1 MDDIFS
7 HTFNNVLVSDP
18 DTARIK
24 FFTRVRTSRLLRS
37 KDYTFTENERTIIS
51 ECKKKRFMHVATI
64 GGATAAVSIL
74 GLAFSARKKLI
85 LEYAALVGGVLMYQE
100 FTEDYGTCL
109 FGLCQLP
116 QSDLASEIR
125 SKVFQEVPR
134 SRSADFLRALGYDEK
149 HIETPVVKPIQPLE
163 NAKKVDL
170 QPSVAAADLRFMQLL
185 NRMRRFFPT
194 SAPSFAKLDNIER
207 ITFVSADHATLGAS
221 FHLEGSAEEVVA
233 MIRRVSLAL
242 RASTAPEYAGLR
254 PLVATVYRHGDV
266 LSAEVVATRAEEAGL
281 SLGSFS
287 LPRPAR
293 EARSVEVA
301 QHTPSVE
308 THEEPAH
315 RVPRVEAEPSEYAM
329 KEDAGYHGTSIAPA
343 DEKRGERGYHGTSIA
358 PADEKRGERGYHGTS
373 I

>member
-24 FFTRVRTSRLLRS
+24 FFTRVRTSRLLSFSSSPLIRRRS

-85 LEYAALVGGVLMYQE
+85 LEYAALGSVRAFHLIVVGGVLMYQE

-125 SKVFQEVPR
+125 SKLLLYGRVSGRVFQEVPR

-149 HIETPVVKPIQPLE
+149 WCNTVIITNRHIETPVVKPIQPLGSSSLWPSSVE

-185 NRMRRFFPT
+185 NRMCP
-194 SAPSFAKLDNIER
+194 
-207 ITFVSADHATLGAS
+207 
-221 FHLEGSAEEVVA
+221 
-233 MIRRVSLAL
+233 VSLQPHPQ
-242 RASTAPEYAGLR
+242 APLLPDER
-254 PLVATVYRHGDV
+254 SIVR
-266 LSAEVVATRAEEAGL
+266 EAGQHRAHHL
-281 SLGSFS
+281 RVGG
-287 LPRPAR
+287 PRHAGR
-293 EARSVEVA
+293 L
-301 QHTPSVE
+301 
-308 THEEPAH
+308 
-315 RVPRVEAEPSEYAM
+315 VPP
-329 KEDAGYHGTSIAPA
+329 GGLC
-343 DEKRGERGYHGTSIA
+343 
-358 PADEKRGERGYHGTS
+358 
-373 I
+373 